1 MLLEVAIFVP
11 GQMLLDDSDL
21 VIVES
26 AMIER
31 LLWLA

>member
-1 MLLEVAIFVP
+1 MLLEVVMFVP

-21 VIVES
+21 VIVEPLV
-26 AMIER
+26 IET